1 MQPVPKRGM
10 GCAETN
16 LRYPRTSS
24 TPAATPNV
32 FDPEV
37 CYEQCM
43 ADAACLLA
51 VHDGVSHE
59 CTMHTRDAMGCN
71 FDSVPSISVS
81 SEAGNIQLE
90 MQLCTPRFEV
100 PFVAAAADK
109 LTAVYKYCSE

>member
-51 VHDGVSHE
+51 VHDGVNHE

-71 FDSVPSISVS
+71 FDSVPSISVILKLATS
-81 SEAGNIQLE
+81 NLKFNYAPQDSRCPSLR
-90 MQLCTPRFEV
+90 PRRI
-100 PFVAAAADK
+100 
-109 LTAVYKYCSE
+109 S